1 MSSLPPL
8 LRVAGLGKSYGPV
21 RALDQV
27 SLDVFPGEVHALV
40 GENGAGKST
49 LCRIVAGLVRPDAG
63 TMSMGGTG
71 YAPRHKREAGHLGVR
86 MVMQELNLV
95 ANLTVGENV
104 FIEQLPHRWG
114 WIDRARLRER
124 TRAALER
131 VGLSDLDPDRLVRT
145 LGVGQQ
151 QLIEIAAG
159 LSRDCRLLILDEPT
173 AALTDPE
180 IEHLFARIGELRAS
194 GTAILYISHRMEEIR
209 RIADR
214 ISVLRDGR
222 LVATRSSAGFALDE
236 IVRLM
241 VGRDLGQALARGP
254 RTPGPLALEARNLRR
269 APAVR
274 DVSFAVHAGE
284 ILGFAGLMGAG
295 RTEAMRAMFG
305 ADRLDHG
312 EVLLG
317 DPGRRVTIRSPRDAV
332 RLGLAFLTE
341 NRKEEGLLLP
351 LPLRSNIT
359 LGNLGRLSRWGGW
372 IQRHREAA
380 VSARWITALGVR
392 CRHQEQLAAELSG
405 GNQQKLL
412 MARWLLRD
420 ARVLILDEPTRGID
434 VGAKFEIY
442 RLLEQLAADGK
453 AILMISSD
461 LLELMAVADR
471 IAVLSA
477 GRLVDTF
484 RRGQASQ
491 EQIVA
496 AALSGYRREP
506 SPGPDPRKN

>member
-1 MSSLPPL
+1 MIAQPL
-8 LRVAGLGKSYGPV
+8 LRVTGLGKSYGPV

-27 SLDVFPGEVHALV
+27 SLEVFPGEVHALV

-49 LCRIVAGLVRPDAG
+49 LCRVVAGLVRPDAG
-63 TMSMGGTG
+63 SMALAGAA
-71 YAPRHKREAGHLGVR
+71 YAPRHKREAGRLGVR

-104 FIEQLPHRWG
+104 FIEQLPHFWG
-114 WIDRARLRER
+114 WIDRARLRR
-124 TRAALER
+124 QTRAALER
-131 VGLSDLDPDRLVRT
+131 VGLAGLDPDRLVRT

-151 QLIEIAAG
+151 QLVEIAAG

-180 IEHLFARIGELRAS
+180 IEQLFDRISELRAA
-194 GTAILYISHRMEEIR
+194 GTAILYISHRMGEIR

-222 LVATRSSAGFALDE
+222 LVATRPTAGFALDE
-236 IVRLM
+236 IVRMM
-241 VGRDLGQALARGP
+241 VGRDLGEELARAP
-254 RTPGPLALEARNLRR
+254 RTPGPLALEVRHLRCS
-269 APAVR
+269 PVVR
-274 DVSFAVHAGE
+274 DVSFRVREGE

-295 RTEAMRAMFG
+295 RTEAMRALFG
-305 ADRLDHG
+305 ADRFDGG

-351 LPLRSNIT
+351 LSLRSNIT
-359 LGNLGRLSRWGGW
+359 LGNLGPLSGLGGW
-372 IQRHREAA
+372 IQRGQEAA
-380 VSARWITALGVR
+380 ASARWIRALGLR

-420 ARVLILDEPTRGID
+420 ARILILDEPTRGID

-442 RLLEQLAADGK
+442 RLLDQLAAEGK

-471 IAVLSA
+471 IAVCSA
-477 GRLVDTF
+477 GRLVSTF
-484 RRGQASQ
+484 NRGQGSQ
-491 EQIVA
+491 EEIMA

-506 SPGPDPRKN
+506 SVQYPSP